1 MESREHARAGV
12 DSRASTRRR
21 WLTGLARTALGV
33 ALLAALVLWGQIDL
47 RALLELTPVAVVT
60 CLALLLVSL
69 PIAALRWAV
78 LLQIVG
84 VSLRFVDLLH
94 FVAIGVLGNVLLLGS
109 IGGDAIRGLYA
120 WRALGGSGGRIAV
133 SVLADRLL
141 SLPAVLCIPLAFS
154 LLYWHRMQQV
164 PALAAL
170 GTSIIAAAAA
180 CTVGAAVLFA
190 IPDLMRP
197 LEVRVLRW
205 PRLARLVSALREVIL
220 MLRTSPLALLAAFAL
235 ALATQ
240 ILAVFAVFVIGRT
253 IKIGALSLADYMFAV
268 PLTLVANALPL
279 TPSGIGVGEAA
290 FDQICRWLQPTP
302 SGAAYSSIFFAFRLV
317 STLTCMPGLVSLA
330 IYRNSV
336 RSGPTSEVASGC
348 DNTEKPARSRVENE
362 MEHRQLRTDSESGE

>member
-1 MESREHARAGV
+1 MESREHARAETQ
-12 DSRASTRRR
+12 SRASTVRR

-33 ALLAALVLWGQIDL
+33 ALLAALVVWGQIDL
-47 RALLELTPVAVVT
+47 RALLELTPSAVVI

-78 LLQIVG
+78 LLHVVG
-84 VSLRFVDLLH
+84 VSLRFMDLLH

-141 SLPAVLCIPLAFS
+141 SLLAVLFIPLAFS
-154 LLYWHRMQQV
+154 VLYWHRMQQV

-170 GTSIIAAAAA
+170 GTSIIASAAA
-180 CTVGAAVLFA
+180 CMVGAGVLFA

-197 LEVRVLRW
+197 LEARLLRW
-205 PRLARLVSALREVIL
+205 PRAARLVSALREMIL
-220 MLRTSPLALLAAFAL
+220 MLRTRPLALLAAFVL
-235 ALATQ
+235 ALVTQ

-253 IKIGALSLADYMFAV
+253 IKIGALSMADYMFAV

-290 FDQICRWLQPTP
+290 FDQISRWLQPTP

-317 STLTCMPGLVSLA
+317 STLTCIPGLISLA
-330 IYRNSV
+330 IYRNSA
-336 RSGPTSEVASGC
+336 RSGSASEIASRC
-348 DNTEKPARSRVENE
+348 DNTESEHAPA
-362 MEHRQLRTDSESGE
+362 LRTRSSTDR